1 MIKDDPKIRALI
13 YGDLVE
19 QLAAHRK
26 IDIDEAREI
35 VAGSTFNEYRK
46 MVEDVTPPSGQTI
59 GPTGPSNTTG
69 TSQAASGPTQVPGT
83 GIKSIWPGKGAPV
96 EQGMTVGLKGPNG
109 VPVPGQISQ
118 VDLGAKGVKVK
129 NPTTGQE
136 EWTNMDALEP
146 FQAGTAP
153 AATAQPGN
161 QAVPANSSTITT
173 TTEDAQQLTRLR
185 ELAGIKEN
193 CSAGATG
200 AGAIAVAP
208 AAMGGIK
215 KRQMTD
221 EELKKE
227 YVPKEAAKT
236 IVGDTKPN
244 QASGELSSNLA
255 VRGKKTASRA
265 NNGFKR

>member
-1 MIKDDPKIRALI
+1 MKSLQEFTKVILFNTLVSNIMENEGLDWDSAKKKVSEMSFFDYHKLI
-13 YGDLVE
+13 
-19 QLAAHRK
+19 
-26 IDIDEAREI
+26 
-35 VAGSTFNEYRK
+35 
-46 MVEDVTPPSGQTI
+46 EDVTPPSGQTI
-59 GPTGPSNTTG
+59 GPTGPSNTPN
-69 TSQAASGPTQVPGT
+69 TSQAATGPAQVG
-83 GIKSIWPGKGAPV
+83 GMKSIWPGKGAPV

-109 VPVPGQISQ
+109 VPVPGEISQ

-146 FQAGTAP
+146 FQAGTAG
-153 AATAQPGN
+153 AQTTQPGN
-161 QAVPANSSTITT
+161 QPTAANSATITT
-173 TTEDAQQLTRLR
+173 TTEDVQQLARVR

-200 AGAIAVAP
+200 AGSIAVAP
-208 AAMGGIK
+208 AAMGGMK

-255 VRGKKTASRA
+255 VRGKKTASRV
-265 NNGFKR
+265 NNGFKK

>member
-1 MIKDDPKIRALI
+1 MKSLNEFMKVIAFNDIVSNVMEDHNLDFDTAKAKVLGMSFTEYHKLI
-13 YGDLVE
+13 
-19 QLAAHRK
+19 
-26 IDIDEAREI
+26 EA
-35 VAGSTFNEYRK
+35 
-46 MVEDVTPPSGQTI
+46 VTPPSGQTI
-59 GPTGPSNTTG
+59 GPTGPSNTPN
-69 TSQAASGPTQVPGT
+69 TSQAANGPAQVGA
-83 GIKSIWPGKGAPV
+83 GNVKSIWPGKGAPV

-109 VPVPGQISQ
+109 VPVPGEISQ
-118 VDLGAKGVKVK
+118 VDMGAKGVKVK

-146 FQAGTAP
+146 YMANGQAQ
-153 AATAQPGN
+153 AQPGN
-161 QAVPANSSTITT
+161 QPQAANPAGVTAAM
-173 TTEDAQQLTRLR
+173 EDATQLSRLR

-200 AGAIAVAP
+200 AGSIAVAP
-208 AAMGGIK
+208 AAMGGMK

>member
-1 MIKDDPKIRALI
+1 MKSLQEFTKIAL
-13 YGDLVE
+13 
-19 QLAAHRK
+19 
-26 IDIDEAREI
+26 
-35 VAGSTFNEYRK
+35 FNELIRNVMENENLDWNSAKEKVYG
-46 MVEDVTPPSGQTI
+46 MTFADYHNLIEGITPPSGQTI
-59 GPTGPSNTTG
+59 GPTGPSNTPN
-69 TSQAASGPTQVPGT
+69 TSQAASSPSQVTNGA
-83 GIKSIWPGKGAPV
+83 KSIWPGKGAPV

-109 VPVPGQISQ
+109 VPVPGEISQ

-136 EWTNMDALEP
+136 EWTNIDALEP
-146 FQAGTAP
+146 FQANTGGSGAP
-153 AATAQPGN
+153 PGN
-161 QAVPANSSTITT
+161 QPTATNSATITT
-173 TTEDAQQLTRLR
+173 TTEHSQQLSRLR

-200 AGAIAVAP
+200 AGSIAIAP

-215 KRQMTD
+215 KRQPTD

-255 VRGKKTASRA
+255 IRGKKTASRT